1 MESTNDIELAIIQNL
16 ITNEDYGRKV
26 LPFLTDKYFDNNGC
40 KTVFQIVE
48 RYCKQYNCFPS
59 KQVLYIELQNIDGIS
74 QNQFEQTKQTIQ
86 QLNDSKEPNVQ
97 WLVDRTEKFCQDK
110 ALYNAIRQSISI
122 IDSKTDV
129 SKNSI
134 PKIVQE
140 ALQVSFDSSIG
151 HDLIDDSDAR
161 YQMYHKK
168 DSRLEFDIDYLNKI
182 TCGGIPP
189 KTLSCFIASTGV
201 GKSLAMCH
209 MAAAN
214 LINQNNVLYITL
226 EMAEE
231 RIAQRIDS
239 NLLDCRINELVEL
252 SKQEYLKRIDRIKQT
267 TKGKLIIK
275 EYPTATAGAAHFR
288 HLLNELRIKKNFV
301 PDVIY
306 IDYLNLCI
314 SSRIKPGAQI
324 NTYSYIKSI
333 AEELRGLAVEFNL
346 PIFTATQSNR
356 SGMVNSDIGLEN
368 TSDSIGLPMTVDFMV
383 ALISTEELEQLNQI
397 MVKQLKNRFG
407 DPAINRRF
415 VIGVDKSKMRLYNID
430 DSGQKDILDGPVF
443 DSTEFAEEEEQRSKR
458 FNKSKFNNFH

>member
-1 MESTNDIELAIIQNL
+1 MESTNDIELAIVQNL
-16 ITNEDYGRKV
+16 ITNEEYGRKV
-26 LPFLTDKYFDNNGC
+26 LPFLNEKYFDSNGC
-40 KTVFQIVE
+40 KTVFEIAD

-59 KQVLYIELQNIDGIS
+59 KQVLYIELQNIENIS
-74 QNQFEQTKQTIQ
+74 QQTFEQAKQTIQ
-86 QLNDSKEPNVQ
+86 QLSDTKEPNVQ
-97 WLVDRTEKFCQDK
+97 WLIDKTEKFCQDK
-110 ALYNAIRQSISI
+110 ALYNAIRQSIAI
-122 IDSKTDV
+122 IDSKTDTT
-129 SKNSI
+129 KNAI

-151 HDLIDDSDAR
+151 HDLIDDSDQR
-161 YQMYHKK
+161 YNNYHKK
-168 DSRLEFDIDYLNKI
+168 DSRLEFDLDYFNRI
-182 TCGGIPP
+182 TGGGIPR
-189 KTLSCFIASTGV
+189 KTLSCLIASTGA

-214 LINQNNVLYITL
+214 LMNQNNVLYITL

-239 NLLDCRINELVEL
+239 NLLDCRINELIML
-252 SKQEYLKRIDRIKQT
+252 SKQEYTKRIDRIKQT
-267 TKGKLIIK
+267 TKGRLIIK
-275 EYPTATAGAAHFR
+275 EYPTATAGPAHFR

-301 PDVIY
+301 PNVIY

-346 PIFTATQSNR
+346 PIFTATQTNR
-356 SGMVNSDIGLEN
+356 SGLVSSDVGLEN

-415 VIGVDKSKMRLYNID
+415 VIGVDKSKMRLYNVED
-430 DSGQKDILDGPVF
+430 GGQKDILDGPVF
-443 DSTEFAEEEEQRSKR
+443 DSTEFAEEEQQRSKR
-458 FNKSKFNNFH
+458 FNKSKFNSFH